1 MQLSSQ
7 GVLALLAV
15 AGLGGLGSVLRLFL
29 SRWDGFLP
37 YGIMLANVLA
47 SFIAG
52 FALIFSSAAGQKS
65 LITVFLTM
73 GLAGGLSTFS
83 TFAAQTGGFFQGQ
96 ERLKGL
102 LNLLGNL
109 LFPPL
114 AVALGVIF
122 ASSLLK

>member
-15 AGLGGLGSVLRLFL
+15 AGLGGLGSVLRLLL

-37 YGIMLANVLA
+37 YGIMVANVLA

-52 FALIFSSAAGQKS
+52 FALLFSSAAGQQS

-83 TFAAQTGGFFQGQ
+83 TFVAQTGGFFQGD
-96 ERLKGL
+96 ERLKGV

-114 AVALGVIF
+114 AVVLGVLF

>member
-15 AGLGGLGSVLRLFL
+15 AGLGGLGSVLRLLL

-37 YGIMLANVLA
+37 YGIMVANVLA
-47 SFIAG
+47 SFLAG
-52 FALIFSSAAGQKS
+52 FALIFSSASGQQS

-83 TFAAQTGGFFQGQ
+83 TFAAQTGGFFQADK
-96 ERLKGL
+96 RLKGV

-109 LFPPL
+109 LFPPV
-114 AVALGVIF
+114 AVVLGVLY